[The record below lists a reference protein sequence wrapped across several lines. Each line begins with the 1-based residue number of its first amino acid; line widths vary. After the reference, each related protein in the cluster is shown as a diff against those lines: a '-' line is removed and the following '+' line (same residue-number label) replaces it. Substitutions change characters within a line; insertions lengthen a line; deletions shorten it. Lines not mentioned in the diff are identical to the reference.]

1 MKEFVWEVRVR
12 GYEMDSFGHVNHA
25 TYLSYLEQARWD
37 ALEEGG
43 FTSDALRK
51 QGWGIHVVRV
61 EVDYLRPCHQ
71 GQLLRIHSR
80 VERLRSTSMIFAHE
94 IHRAGDAQ
102 GAGPAVR
109 AAVTLVWIGTDGR
122 PMRIPDIARRALG
135 G

>member
-1 MKEFVWEVRVR
+1 MELRVR

-43 FTSDALRK
+43 FTSADLRRE
-51 QGWGIHVVRV
+51 GWGIHVVRA
-61 EVDYLRPCHQ
+61 EVDYLRPCQQ
-71 GQLLRIHSR
+71 GHVLRIR
-80 VERLRSTSMIFAHE
+80 TRPERLRSTSMVFSHE
-94 IHRAGDAQ
+94 IHRVMDGA
-102 GAGPAVR
+102 GAGPALT

-122 PMRIPDIARRALG
+122 PMRIPEVARRALG